1 MAAKNN
7 PRTRS
12 GAAAQGAAPKTRRNH
27 MRRRY
32 VIISVILLGVA
43 GLCVLFLLN
52 TTVIHA
58 DEWNRKGMSTLNDT
72 IPVAPLR
79 GEILAA
85 DGSIL
90 ATNLHYYNVR
100 IDFKASK
107 INELRYIE
115 SLDSLADTLAR
126 YYPRRSAQEWR
137 DYLYAPMKKAKEK
150 RSRSYLVLK
159 HIPFEE
165 VQRLRNFPY
174 FRRSRNAN
182 RTGLITERV
191 LLRRYPY
198 GEMARLSI
206 GRVGETRSN
215 PQVRGISGLEQAL
228 DSMLYGEPGRAA
240 KVLFTRGASY
250 WTTQPARNGTTLT
263 TTIDI
268 TMQDILEHELGRMLV
283 DCKAEWGSAMV
294 MEVATGDI
302 KAISNLDRDTVSGHG
317 GYIEAMNHIVQA
329 YEPGSVIK
337 IISMLNALN
346 KGWVN
351 LNQAY
356 PIGHSYAYA
365 GGKPIRDTHS
375 PAYLPVSR
383 FIEYSSNIGMTK
395 LIAPHYPDSAL
406 NDFREDLRALG
417 FFDRFN
423 TGMAR
428 ERTPY
433 YPTLDPKSGGRVSLS
448 RMIFGY
454 ATQVPPLYTC
464 AIYNAIANDG
474 KFVRPRLVKAMRLP
488 DGTDSVIPV
497 SYVRE
502 QVCSPE
508 NARILREMM
517 HGVVW
522 GEGGTAKG
530 LRNPIVEIAGKTGT
544 AGIALERPRDKDGKL
559 ILTSIPFK
567 GGYREGKHNRV
578 AFCGF
583 FPYENPKYTA
593 IVVISDPQGP
603 YGPAATSGTVMRN
616 FALKLFSRGMLDN
629 SSELLADTEGQQGET
644 HPTLYGSTQPDR
656 YNVLRD
662 LLSLNGK
669 RVSVIRP
676 PQIHNTPRTVPDV
689 TGLGIREALVKLEAA
704 GLRVNFS
711 GTGYVTSMS
720 PAGGTPVAPGSRINV
735 TLSQN

>member
-1 MAAKNN
+1 MKLTDLLKKKKK
-7 PRTRS
+7 PS
-12 GAAAQGAAPKTRRNH
+12 GTPQQKTRR
-27 MRRRY
+27 RY
-32 VIISVILLGVA
+32 IYGRFMLISGVILSVA

-52 TTVIHA
+52 TTVVHA
-58 DEWNRKGMSTLNDT
+58 DEWNAKGDRTMAQTRP
-72 IPVAPLR
+72 IEPLR
-79 GEILAA
+79 GEILAS

-100 IDFKASK
+100 IDYRASR
-107 INELRYIE
+107 INELRYLE
-115 SLDSLADTLAR
+115 SIDSLADTLAH
-126 YYPRRSAQEWR
+126 YYPQRSRAEW
-137 DYLYAPMKKAKEK
+137 YNVLHKPMELPKGK
-150 RSRSYLVLK
+150 RSRSYLLLK
-159 HIPFEE
+159 HIPYDEM
-165 VQRLRNFPY
+165 QRVKTFPY
-174 FRRSRNAN
+174 FKRWKNPNRSGF
-182 RTGLITERV
+182 TSERV

-206 GRVGETRSN
+206 GRVGQTTEN

-228 DSMLYGEPGRAA
+228 DSMLYGEPGEAK
-240 KVLFTRGASY
+240 KVLFTRGTAY
-250 WTTQPARNGTTLT
+250 WTTRPAVNGTTLT
-263 TTIDI
+263 TTIDV
-268 TMQDILEHELGRMLV
+268 TLQDLLEHELGQMLV
-283 DCKAEWGSAMV
+283 ECKAEWGSAMI

-302 KAISNLDRDTVSGHG
+302 KAISNLDRDTVSGRG

-337 IISMLNALN
+337 VISMLAALED
-346 KGWVN
+346 GYVN
-351 LNQAY
+351 LNQTF

-395 LIAPHYPDSAL
+395 LIAPRYDGNL
-406 NDFREDLRALG
+406 NGFRERLRELG

-428 ERTPY
+428 ERPPY
-433 YPTLDPKSGGRVSLS
+433 YPTLDTKAGGRVSLS
-448 RMIFGY
+448 RMLFGY

-464 AIYNAIANDG
+464 AVYNAIANNG
-474 KFVRPRLVKAMRLP
+474 KFVRPRLVKSMRLA
-488 DGTDSVIPV
+488 DGRDSVIPV
-497 SYVRE
+497 SYVRDSI
-502 QVCSPE
+502 CSSR

-517 HGVVW
+517 HEVVW

-583 FPYENPKYTA
+583 FPYENPKYTC

-603 YGPAATSGTVMRN
+603 YGPAATSGTVLRN
-616 FALKLFSRGMLDN
+616 VALKMYSRG
-629 SSELLADTEGQQGET
+629 LLGNTSDYAENPVEGT
-644 HPTLYGSTQPDR
+644 LPTLYGTYRSDR
-656 YNVLRD
+656 SSLLHRD
-662 LLSLNGK
+662 LRLTRAGILQTALRTNRSA
-669 RVSVIRP
+669 S
-676 PQIHNTPRTVPDV
+676 TVPDV
-689 TGLGIREALVKLEAA
+689 TGLGIREALVLLEEA
-704 GLRVNFS
+704 GLRVHFT

-720 PAGGTPVAPGSRINV
+720 PEAGTPVGPGTKVRV

>member
-1 MAAKNN
+1 MATTTKTPA
-7 PRTRS
+7 S
-12 GAAAQGAAPKTRRNH
+12 GNSQAPKTRRRH
-27 MRRRY
+27 MRSRY
-32 VIISVILLGVA
+32 MLISALLLFVS

-52 TTVIHA
+52 TTVVHA
-58 DEWNRKGMSTLNDT
+58 DEWNVKGEKTLNGTRT
-72 IPVAPLR
+72 IEPLR

-90 ATNLHYYNVR
+90 ATNLYYYNVR

-107 INELRYIE
+107 INELRYVE
-115 SLDSLADTLAR
+115 SLDSLADTLAL
-126 YYPRRSAQEWR
+126 YYPQRTRDEW
-137 DYLYAPMKKAKEK
+137 YEHLYKPMRKAKDV
-150 RSRSYLVLK
+150 RSRSYLLLK
-159 HIPFEE
+159 HIPFDE
-165 VQRLRNFPY
+165 VQRLKKFPY
-174 FRRSRNAN
+174 FRRSSNPN
-182 RTGLITERV
+182 RTGLTTERV

-198 GEMARLSI
+198 GDMARLSI
-206 GRVGETRSN
+206 GRVGETATN
-215 PQVRGISGLEQAL
+215 PEVRGISGLEQAL
-228 DSMLYGEPGRAA
+228 DTLLYGKPGRAS
-240 KVLFTRGASY
+240 KMLFTRGASY
-250 WTTQPARNGTTLT
+250 WTTVPPENGATLT

-268 TMQDILEHELGRMLV
+268 TMQDILEHELGQMLV

-302 KAISNLDRDTVSGHG
+302 KAISNLDRDTVSGRG

-337 IISMLNALN
+337 IISMLNALE
-346 KGWVN
+346 KGWVD
-351 LNQAY
+351 LNKNYQ
-356 PIGHSYAYA
+356 IGHSYAYA

-395 LIAPHYPDSAL
+395 LIAPHYSDSGL

-428 ERTPY
+428 ERPPY
-433 YPTLDPKSGGRVSLS
+433 YPTLDPKAGGRVSLS

-464 AIYNAIANDG
+464 AVYNAIANG
-474 KFVRPRLVKAMRLP
+474 GRFVRPRLVKAMRLA
-488 DGTDSVIPV
+488 DGRDSVIPV

-502 QVCSPE
+502 RMCSPE
-508 NARILREMM
+508 NARILRQMM
-517 HGVVW
+517 HEVVW

-544 AGIALERPRDKDGKL
+544 AGIALERPRDKNGKL

-583 FPYENPKYTA
+583 FPYDSPKYTA
-593 IVVISDPQGP
+593 IVVVSDPQGP
-603 YGPAATSGTVMRN
+603 YGPAATSGTVLRN
-616 FALKLFSRGMLDN
+616 FALKLYSRGMLGN
-629 SSELLADTEGQQGET
+629 TTELTSEESVQSY
-644 HPTLYGSTQPDR
+644 PTLYGTHAGGR
-656 YNVLRD
+656 NKTLRSM
-662 LLSLNGK
+662 LSLDGK
-669 RVSVIRP
+669 RIAELKT
-676 PQIHNTPRTVPDV
+676 TPAAGAGSNTVPDV
-689 TGLGIREALVKLEAA
+689 TGLGIREALVCLEEA

-711 GTGYVTSMS
+711 GTGYVTAMN
-720 PAGGTPVAPGSRINV
+720 PVAGTAVAPGSRINV

>member
-1 MAAKNN
+1 MATTPSSAPSAAGKN
-7 PRTRS
+7 S
-12 GAAAQGAAPKTRRNH
+12 QAHKTRRRH
-27 MRRRY
+27 IRSRY
-32 VIISVILLGVA
+32 ILISAILLFVA

-52 TTVIHA
+52 TTVVHA
-58 DEWNRKGMSTLNDT
+58 DEWNAKGESTLADT
-72 IPVAPLR
+72 IVIKPLR

-100 IDFKASK
+100 IDFHASK
-107 INELRYIE
+107 INELKYVE
-115 SLDSLADTLAR
+115 SLDSLADTMAL
-126 YYPRRSAQEWR
+126 YYPKRSRDEWY
-137 DYLYAPMKKAKEK
+137 DYLYSPLKKPKAS
-150 RSRSYLVLK
+150 RSRSFLVLK
-159 HIPFEE
+159 HIPYEE
-165 VQRLRNFPY
+165 VQRLKTFPY
-174 FRRSRNAN
+174 FKRWRNPN
-182 RTGLITERV
+182 RTGLTTERV

-198 GEMARLSI
+198 GDMARLSI
-206 GRVGETRSN
+206 GRVGETRTN
-215 PQVRGISGLEQAL
+215 PEVRGISGLEQAL
-228 DSMLYGEPGRAA
+228 DTLLYGKPGRAS

-250 WTTQPARNGTTLT
+250 WTTQAPEHGTTLT

-268 TMQDILEHELGRMLV
+268 TMQDILEHELGRMLME
-283 DCKAEWGSAMV
+283 CKAEWGSAMV

-302 KAISNLDRDTVSGHG
+302 KAISNLDRDTVSGRG

-337 IISMLNALN
+337 VVSMLCALE

-351 LNQAY
+351 LNQTF

-375 PAYLPVSR
+375 PAVLPVSR
-383 FIEYSSNIGMTK
+383 FMEYSSNIGMTK
-395 LIAPHYPDSAL
+395 LIAPHYADSEL
-406 NDFREDLRALG
+406 NNFREDLRALG

-428 ERTPY
+428 ERPPY
-433 YPTLDPKSGGRVSLS
+433 YPTLDPRAGGRVSLS

-464 AIYNAIANDG
+464 AIYNAIANGG

-488 DGTDSVIPV
+488 DGRDSTISV

-502 QVCSPE
+502 RVCSEE
-508 NARILREMM
+508 NAAILRKMM
-517 HGVVW
+517 HDVVW

-530 LRNPIVEIAGKTGT
+530 LRNPIVEMAGKTGT

-559 ILTSIPFK
+559 ILSSIPFK

-616 FALKLFSRGMLDN
+616 FALKLYSRGMLGNTSSLDEITPVN
-629 SSELLADTEGQQGET
+629 S
-644 HPTLYGSTQPDR
+644 HPTLYGTLQRDR
-656 YNVLRD
+656 NAILRSYLALD
-662 LLSLNGK
+662 G
-669 RVSVIRP
+669 RRIGEFRAP
-676 PQIHNTPRTVPDV
+676 AGADPARGRVPDV
-689 TGLGIREALVKLEAA
+689 MGLGIREALVRLEKA

-711 GTGYVTSMS
+711 GTGYVTAVS
-720 PAGGTPVAPGSRINV
+720 PEAGTAVKTGSVVNV